1 MPAVLTA
8 LGALIIVIIAVVVLY
23 ILIEAIKYLAVNT
36 IIGLIILGVLKI
48 LGVIPGLK
56 IGLWDVVLTAIGG
69 VIGVFIILLLY
80 FMNIDI

>member
-1 MPAVLTA
+1 MPVVLTA

-36 IIGLIILGVLKI
+36 IIGLIILGVLKF
-48 LGVIPGLK
+48 LGLIDGLQ

-80 FMNIDI
+80 FIGYDI